1 MYFTVFQ
8 IRMKNTVGKTP
19 PYRASLDRDQSQS
32 VRLQQELSPSAD
44 KAAAL
49 EGRGITADVTI
60 CYGVS
65 PNT

>member
-1 MYFTVFQ
+1 
-8 IRMKNTVGKTP
+8 MKNTAGKTP
-19 PYRASLDRDQSQS
+19 PNRASLDRDQSQS

-44 KAAAL
+44 KAAATL

-60 CYGVS
+60 CYGVY